1 MTETTDAVR
10 AALDPDHCAA
20 FEARVGAEAAA
31 LQRAIR
37 EGAFDASHFAV
48 GLELEGYVVDGAGR
62 LATAPER
69 LFDTDGCSR
78 ELGVHNAELHTD
90 PDVVSG
96 AGLRRQF
103 EELRATHR
111 NVRAALE
118 DDGLDFVLDA
128 MWTREP
134 EMGSLEYL
142 EVGEETDG
150 VFLSTHMRTVPRY
163 IALDQEIRR
172 RNGGVIEMDLP
183 GLSETSSMLVESLA
197 TSMQPHLQVPDPDDI
212 PAYLNVATR
221 TMGPILSL
229 TANSPFLP
237 ADRYESDLGS
247 DVLDRTPHEL
257 RVPIF
262 ERSVEEGSS
271 KCRLPRDV
279 DSIDAVIDRMADD
292 PTLVAVPDLIDEHT
306 EAAVRSVKDS
316 EDVENDADEAADGDD
331 ADEFSAFAAKRGT
344 YWRWVRP
351 VFGGDIPRDP
361 DGEHL
366 AAADRNS
373 VRLEYRPL
381 PTQPT
386 LRDTVGVQALVVGVL
401 RGVDVADHPLA
412 ELPWED
418 ARASFYAAVD
428 DGPDADLHW
437 VTADGDATT
446 TTADIY
452 DELFS
457 LARRGLTAFG
467 VDAASIDWAL
477 DPIEARRQAR
487 FPSPSAWKRARARDA
502 RREGASLP
510 DAIREMQAAYVD
522 RAADG
527 VPFAEW

>member
-20 FEARVGAEAAA
+20 FAERVDAEAEA
-31 LQRAIR
+31 LQGAIR
-37 EGAFDASHFAV
+37 AGVFDATHFAV

-62 LATAPER
+62 IAPAPER
-69 LFDTDGCSR
+69 LFEIDGCSR
-78 ELGVHNAELHTD
+78 ELGLHNAELHTD

-103 EELRATHR
+103 DELRATHR
-111 NVRAALE
+111 DVRTALE
-118 DDGLDFVLDA
+118 GDGLDFVLDA
-128 MWTREP
+128 MWTHGP

-142 EVGEETDG
+142 EAGEETDG
-150 VFLSTHMRTVPRY
+150 VFLATHMRPVPRY
-163 IALDQEIRR
+163 VALDQEIRR

-197 TSMQPHLQVPDPDDI
+197 TSMQPHLQIPDPDDV

-237 ADRYESDLGS
+237 ADRYESDLGA
-247 DVLDRTPHEL
+247 DMLDRTPHEL

-262 ERSVEEGSS
+262 ERSVDDGSN

-279 DSIDAVIDRMADD
+279 DSIEAVIDRMADD
-292 PTLVAVPDLIDEHT
+292 PTLVAAPDLIDDIAGENGT
-306 EAAVRSVKDS
+306 AVAGPDSGAA
-316 EDVENDADEAADGDD
+316 AA
-331 ADEFSAFAAKRGT
+331 AEFPAFAAKRGT

-351 VFGGDIPRDP
+351 VFGGDHPRDA

-366 AAADRNS
+366 AEADGNS
-373 VRLEYRPL
+373 VRIEYRPL

-386 LRDTVGVQALVVGVL
+386 IRDTVGVQALVAGVL
-401 RGVDVADHPLA
+401 RGVDAAGHPLSD
-412 ELPWED
+412 LPWAD
-418 ARASFYAAVD
+418 ARDSFYAAVD
-428 DGPDADLHW
+428 DGPDAELHW
-437 VTADGDATT
+437 LRDDGDATSA
-446 TTADIY
+446 TAQIY

-457 LARRGLTAFG
+457 LARLGLDELG
-467 VDAASIDWAL
+467 VDEASIEWAL
-477 DPIEARRQAR
+477 SPIEARRDAEYT
-487 FPSPSAWKRARARDA
+487 SPSAWKRARAHKA
-502 RREGASLP
+502 REEGASLP
-510 DAIREMQAAYVD
+510 DAVREMQAAYVN
-522 RAADG
+522 RAAGG